1 MTAQSYPRS
10 PKVLLGGMAHL
21 ARFIDKVR
29 LRHAGQIQDYNYVT
43 TGFDKYL
50 IEFLRFDPY
59 EFERQVLAGLADDA
73 LLNWVYGHGRR
84 PTAEEIRQWNERIL
98 AGAPKDDM
106 TRQRFQNRLTE
117 IAAKRGV
124 SVADLPPVATWAE
137 VIDLD
142 EGRM

>member
-29 LRHAGQIQDYNYVT
+29 LRHAGHIQDYNYIT

-50 IEFLRFDPY
+50 IEFLRFDPQ
-59 EFERQVLAGLADDA
+59 EFERQVLAGLTDDA
-73 LLNWVYGHGRR
+73 LLTWVYGHGRR
-84 PTAEEIRQWNERIL
+84 PTAEETRQWNERIL
-98 AGAPKDDM
+98 TGGPKDDM
-106 TRQRFQNRLTE
+106 ARQRFQNRLTE

-124 SVADLPPVATWAE
+124 SVANLPPVATWAE
-137 VIDLD
+137 VIELD